1 MTQDILIP
9 SLWNPANAPTDEV
22 DKMVYASN
30 LLGSDPR
37 ITNFGGGNTSVKV
50 RQVDPLSGEEVE
62 VLWVK
67 GSGGD
72 LGTAKRSGFASLYLD
87 KVLSVESRYEHARD
101 GHGNLGRDAQA
112 TLSEDEIVALYRHC
126 IFNDNPA
133 APSIDTP
140 LHAFVPAR
148 SVSHMHSDAVISIA
162 ASQDA
167 EQLMNEI
174 YKGEMGYLPWKRP
187 GLELGL
193 MLRDLIEANPGINS
207 ALMGQH
213 GFICWADTW
222 EECYELTLRLI
233 NQAAEYIAKNTSTHP
248 FGEVVREKQV
258 PASIEKLTE
267 LLPLLRGKV
276 AFNGQR
282 LIAKIDQSDAV
293 LEYLSRSKA
302 HDLAKLGTSCPD
314 HFLRT
319 KIRPLILEDLSE
331 AAIDQALADF
341 RAHYAAYYDR
351 CKHPDS
357 PAMRNPNP
365 SVVLL
370 PGIGMVSFGK
380 NPTEARVTG
389 EFYRNAI
396 EVMRGAEAVS
406 KYIALPEQEAF
417 NIEYWLLEEAKL
429 KRQPPEKEMSR
440 RIVLLVGSGPGIG
453 QEIAK
458 RLLDQGACVV
468 LADIKQDLV
477 DEAVS
482 TMRASYGKEVVEGV
496 VIDITNRESVRQAV
510 EKAILSFGGLDILI
524 NIAAVFIPPSPEGK
538 NTDEQWA
545 KTFEINVVG
554 SHIVAEEAQR
564 VMARQKTP
572 ASIVLCSSANAV
584 VAKKGSVAYDTS
596 KTALNHLVRELAVE
610 YAPTTRVNAV
620 APATVVA
627 GSQMF
632 PRDRVIASLTKYSIP
647 FTEADE
653 TETLV
658 QKLSDFYAQ
667 RTLLKQAVTPGKVAE
682 AAYLLAS
689 DRLSQTTGQVVA
701 VDGGLVEAFL
711 R

>member
-1 MTQDILIP
+1 MIQDPSILIP
-9 SLWNPANAPTDEV
+9 SLWNPALTPSDLV

-30 LLGSDPR
+30 FLGSDPR

-50 RQVDPLSGEEVE
+50 RQVDPLSGEEVD

-72 LGTAKRSGFASLYLD
+72 LGTAKRSGFASLYQE
-87 KVLSVESRYEHARD
+87 KVLGTEGRYA
-101 GHGNLGRDAQA
+101 NGRKSKGK
-112 TLSEDEIVALYRHC
+112 LPEDDIVALYRHC
-126 IFNDNPA
+126 NFNDNPA

-148 SVSHMHSDAVISIA
+148 AVSHMHSDAVISIA
-162 ASQDA
+162 ACQEA
-167 EQLMNEI
+167 EKVMHEI
-174 YKGEMGYLPWKRP
+174 YKGEMGYLPWMRP

-193 MLRDLIEANPGINS
+193 MLRDLIEANSGINS

-222 EECYELTLRLI
+222 EECYDLTLRLI
-233 NQAAEYIAKNTSTHP
+233 NQAAEYIERNTTGHP
-248 FGEVVREKQV
+248 FGDAIRTKQSDN
-258 PASIEKLTE
+258 PTEKLLD

-276 AFNGQR
+276 AFQGQR
-282 LIAKIDQSDAV
+282 LIAKTDQSDAV
-293 LEYLSRSKA
+293 LEYLSRAKA
-302 HDLAKLGTSCPD
+302 KDLAQLGTSCPD

-341 RAHYAAYYDR
+341 RAHYAAYYER
-351 CKHPDS
+351 CKHSDS

-370 PGIGMVSFGK
+370 PGIGMISFGK

-440 RIVLLVGSGPGIG
+440 KIVLQIGAGPGIG
-453 QEIAK
+453 LDAAK
-458 RLLDQGACVV
+458 RLLDQGASLVI
-468 LADIKQDLV
+468 ADINQALV
-477 DEAVS
+477 DEAVAALQ
-482 TMRASYGKEVVEGV
+482 MAYGKESVVGT
-496 VIDITNRESVRQAV
+496 IINITDRGSVRAAI
-510 EKAILSFGGLDILI
+510 EKAILTYGGLDVLV

-538 NTDEQWA
+538 NSDDQWL
-545 KTFEINVVG
+545 KTYEINLIG
-554 SHIVAEEAQR
+554 ANIVAEEAQH
-564 VMARQKTP
+564 VMAKQSTP
-572 ASIVLCSSANAV
+572 ASIVLVSSANAV
-584 VAKKGSVAYDTS
+584 VAKKGSLAYDTS
-596 KTALNHLVRELAVE
+596 KAAVNHLVRELAIE
-610 YAPTTRVNAV
+610 FAPTTRVNAV

-632 PRDRVIASLTKYSIP
+632 PRDRVIASLSKYKIP
-647 FTEADE
+647 FEEAENTD
-653 TETLV
+653 TLV

-667 RTLLKQAVTPGKVAE
+667 RTLLKQAVTPAKVAD
-682 AAYLLAS
+682 AIYLLAS
-689 DRLSQTTGQVVA
+689 DRLSQTTGQVLA
-701 VDGGLVEAFL
+701 VDAGLVEAFL

>member
-1 MTQDILIP
+1 MIKNPTTSIP
-9 SLWNPANAPTDEV
+9 SLWNSSNAPTDEV
-22 DKMVYASN
+22 DKLVYASN

-37 ITNFGGGNTSVKV
+37 ITNFGGGNSSVKV
-50 RQVDPLSGEEVE
+50 RQIDPLSGNEVE

-72 LGTAKRSGFASLYLD
+72 LGTAKRSGFASLYLE
-87 KVLSVESRYEHARD
+87 KVLSTEGRYIAGRKAKGD
-101 GHGNLGRDAQA
+101 LG
-112 TLSEDEIVALYRHC
+112 EDDIVALYRHC
-126 IFNDNPA
+126 NFNDNPA

-148 SVSHMHSDAVISIA
+148 AVSHMHSDAVISIA
-162 ASQDA
+162 ASNNA
-167 EQLMNEI
+167 EELMHAV
-174 YKGEMGYLPWKRP
+174 YKGEMGFLPWKRP

-222 EECYELTLRLI
+222 EQCYELTLRLI
-233 NQAAEYIAKNTSTHP
+233 NQAAEYIEQNTKAHP
-248 FGEVVREKQV
+248 FGESIRPKQ
-258 PASIEKLTE
+258 AEGSLGKLTE
-267 LLPLLRGKV
+267 LLPSLRGKV

-331 AAIDQALADF
+331 SGVDSALAEF
-341 RAHYAAYYDR
+341 RQGYAEYYSR
-351 CKHPDS
+351 CKRPDS

-365 SVVLL
+365 SVVLI
-370 PGIGMVSFGK
+370 PGMGMISFGK

-417 NIEYWLLEEAKL
+417 DIEYWLLEEAKL

-440 RIVLLVGSGPGIG
+440 KIALLIGAGPGIG
-453 QEIAK
+453 QEIAR

-468 LADIKQDLV
+468 VADVNEVLIDHAV
-477 DEAVS
+477 EALGG
-482 TMRASYGKEVVEGV
+482 SYGKEMVAGA
-496 VIDITNRESVRQAV
+496 IANITDRETVRRAV
-510 EKAILSFGGLDILI
+510 ETCVKTYGGLDVLI

-538 NTDEQWA
+538 NTDDQWR
-545 KTFEINVVG
+545 KSLEINVLG
-554 SHIVAEEAQR
+554 SNIVAEEAQR
-564 VMARQKTP
+564 VMAKQRTP
-572 ASIVLCSSANAV
+572 AAIVLCGSANAV
-584 VAKKGSVAYDTS
+584 VAKKGSLAYDTS
-596 KTALNHLVRELAVE
+596 KAALNHLVRELAVE
-610 YAPTTRVNAV
+610 FAPTTRVNAV

-632 PRDRVIASLTKYSIP
+632 PRDRVVASLTKYNIP
-647 FTEADE
+647 FTESDSVDQ
-653 TETLV
+653 LV

-667 RTLLKQAVTPGKVAE
+667 RTLLKQAVTPGKVAD

-689 DRLSQTTGQVVA
+689 DRLSQTTGQIVP
-701 VDGGLVEAFL
+701 VDAGLVEAFL

>member
-1 MTQDILIP
+1 MNQDIRIP
-9 SLWNPANAPTDEV
+9 SLWNAANAPVDEV

-50 RQVDPLSGEEVE
+50 RQIDPLSGNEVE

-72 LGTAKRSGFASLYLD
+72 LGTAKRSGFASLYQD
-87 KVLSVESRYEHARD
+87 KVISTEGRYAD
-101 GHGNLGRDAQA
+101 GRKSKGDLP
-112 TLSEDEIVALYRHC
+112 EDDIVALYRHC

-140 LHAFVPAR
+140 LHSFVSAR
-148 SVSHMHSDAVISIA
+148 AVSHMHSDAVISIA

-167 EQLMNEI
+167 ERLMNDI

-233 NQAAEYIAKNTSTHP
+233 NQAAEYIANNTKTHP
-248 FGEVVREKQV
+248 FGDVVREKHV
-258 PASIEKLTE
+258 EGATDKLTE

-282 LIAKIDQSDAV
+282 LIAKLDQSDAV
-293 LEYLSRSKA
+293 LEYLSRAKA

-351 CKHPDS
+351 CKHSDS

-370 PGIGMVSFGK
+370 PGIGMISFGK

-440 RIVLLVGSGPGIG
+440 KIVLLIGSGPGIG

-458 RLLDQGACVV
+458 RLLDQGASII
-468 LADIKQDLV
+468 LADIKQELV

-482 TMRASYGKEVVEGV
+482 AMRSSYGKEAVDGV
-496 VIDITNRESVRQAV
+496 VIDITNRETVRLAV
-510 EKAILSFGGLDILI
+510 EKAVLTFGGVDALV
-524 NIAAVFIPPSPEGK
+524 NIAAVFIPPSPDGK
-538 NTDEQWA
+538 NTDEQWS

-554 SHIVAEEAQR
+554 SHIVAEEVQKI
-564 VMARQKTP
+564 MAKQKTP
-572 ASIVLCSSANAV
+572 SSIVLCSSANAV
-584 VAKKGSVAYDTS
+584 VAKKGSIAYDTS

-632 PRDRVIASLTKYSIP
+632 PRDRVIASLSKYSIP
-647 FTEADE
+647 FSDSDE
-653 TETLV
+653 TDVLV

-667 RTLLKQAVTPGKVAE
+667 RTLLKQAVTPGKVAD
-682 AAYLLAS
+682 AAYILAS
-689 DRLSQTTGQVVA
+689 DRLSQTTGQVIA
-701 VDGGLVEAFL
+701 VDAGLTEAFL

>member
-1 MTQDILIP
+1 MIKDPSIVIP
-9 SLWNPANAPTDEV
+9 SLWNAAQAPQDEA
-22 DKMVYASN
+22 DKLVYASN

-50 RQVDPLSGEEVE
+50 RQVDPLSGNEVE

-87 KVLSVESRYEHARD
+87 KVLSTEGRYVEGRKSRGD
-101 GHGNLGRDAQA
+101 LP
-112 TLSEDEIVALYRHC
+112 EDDIVGLYGHC
-126 IFNDNPA
+126 IYNGNPA

-148 SVSHMHSDAVISIA
+148 AVSHMHSDAVISIA
-162 ASQDA
+162 ACADA
-167 EQLMNEI
+167 EKLMHEI

-233 NQAAEYIAKNTSTHP
+233 NQAAEYIEQNTKTHP
-248 FGEVVREKQV
+248 FGEVVRERQV
-258 PASIEKLTE
+258 AGGSEKLKE

-276 AFNGQR
+276 TYSGQR
-282 LIAKIDQSDAV
+282 LIGKIDQSDAV
-293 LEYLSRSKA
+293 LEYLSRAKA
-302 HDLAKLGTSCPD
+302 TDLAKLGTSCPD

-331 AAIDQALADF
+331 AGIDQALADF
-341 RAHYAAYYDR
+341 RTHYAAYYER
-351 CKHPDS
+351 CKHSDS

-365 SVVLL
+365 SVVLI
-370 PGIGMVSFGK
+370 PGVGMISFGK
-380 NPTEARVTG
+380 NPIEARVTG

-406 KYIALPEQEAF
+406 RYIALPEQEAF

-440 RIVLLVGSGPGIG
+440 KIVLLIGAGPGIG

-458 RLLDQGACVV
+458 RLLDQGASLVV
-468 LADIKQDLV
+468 ADIRQDLV
-477 DEAVS
+477 DSAVATLRASHGREAVD
-482 TMRASYGKEVVEGV
+482 GV
-496 VIDITNRESVRQAV
+496 LIDITDRSAVRAAV
-510 EKAILSFGGLDILI
+510 EKAILTYGGLDVLV

-538 NTDEQWA
+538 NTDEQWL
-545 KTFEINVVG
+545 KTYEINLVG
-554 SHIVAEEAQR
+554 SNIVAEEAQR
-564 VMARQKTP
+564 VMKAQGTT
-572 ASIVLCSSANAV
+572 ASIVLVSSANAV
-584 VAKKGSVAYDTS
+584 VAKKGSLAYDTS
-596 KTALNHLVRELAVE
+596 KAAVNHLVRELAIE
-610 YAPTTRVNAV
+610 FAPTTRVNAV

-632 PRDRVIASLTKYSIP
+632 PRDRVIASLSKYKIAFEESDSDD
-647 FTEADE
+647 A
-653 TETLV
+653 LV
-658 QKLSDFYAQ
+658 EKLSDFYAQ

-689 DRLSQTTGQVVA
+689 DRLSQTTGQVLA
-701 VDGGLVEAFL
+701 VDAGLIEAFL

>member
-1 MTQDILIP
+1 MIQDPAINIP
-9 SLWNPANAPTDEV
+9 SIWNSANAPVDEA
-22 DKMVYASN
+22 DKLVYASN

-50 RQVDPLSGEEVE
+50 RQIDPLTGNEVD

-72 LGTAKRSGFASLYLD
+72 LGTAKRGGFASLYLD
-87 KVLSVESRYEHARD
+87 KVLSTEGRYQ
-101 GHGNLGRDAQA
+101 HGRKAKGDLG
-112 TLSEDEIVALYRHC
+112 EDEIVALYRHC

-140 LHAFVPAR
+140 LHAFVPSRA
-148 SVSHMHSDAVISIA
+148 VSHMHSDAVISIA
-162 ASQDA
+162 ASRDA
-167 EQLMNEI
+167 EALMNEI
-174 YKGEMGYLPWKRP
+174 YKGEMGYLPWRRP

-222 EECYELTLRLI
+222 EECYDLTLRLI
-233 NQAAEYIAKNTSTHP
+233 NQAAEYIARNTKKHP
-248 FGEVVREKQV
+248 FGEVARVKSE
-258 PASIEKLTE
+258 PDSIERLVD
-267 LLPLLRGKV
+267 LLPRLRGKV
-276 AFNGQR
+276 AFHGQR
-282 LIAKIDQSDAV
+282 LIAKVDQSEAV
-293 LEYLSRSKA
+293 LEYLSREKA
-302 HDLAKLGTSCPD
+302 HELANLGTSCPD

-331 AAIDQALADF
+331 TAVDQALADF

-351 CKHPDS
+351 CRHGNS

-365 SVVLL
+365 SVVLI
-370 PGIGMVSFGK
+370 PGVGMVSFGK

-406 KYIALPEQEAF
+406 TYIALPEQEAF
-417 NIEYWLLEEAKL
+417 DIEYWLLEEAKL

-440 RIVLLVGSGPGIG
+440 KVALLIGSGPGIG
-453 QEIAK
+453 MEIAK

-468 LADIKQDLV
+468 LADMNEELV
-477 DEAVS
+477 SEAKEAL
-482 TMRASYGKEVVEGV
+482 RGAYGKEVVEGV
-496 VIDITNRESVRQAV
+496 VLDITDRASVRRAMESAV
-510 EKAILSFGGLDILI
+510 LAYGGIDVLV
-524 NIAAVFIPPSPEGK
+524 NIAAVFIPPSTEGK
-538 NTDEQWA
+538 NTDDQWR
-545 KTFEINVVG
+545 KSLEINVLG
-554 SHIVAEEAQR
+554 SNIVAEEAQR
-564 VMARQKTP
+564 IMAKQGTP
-572 ASIVLCSSANAV
+572 SSMVLCSSANAV
-584 VAKKGSVAYDTS
+584 VAKKGSLAYDTS
-596 KTALNHLVRELAVE
+596 KAALNHLVRELAVE
-610 YAPTTRVNAV
+610 FAPTTRVNAV

-632 PRDRVIASLTKYSIP
+632 PRDRVIASLVKYKIA
-647 FTEADE
+647 FDEGEAADA
-653 TETLV
+653 LV

-667 RTLLKQAVTPGKVAE
+667 RTLLKQAVTPGKVAD

-689 DRLSQTTGQVVA
+689 DRLSQTTGQVLP
-701 VDGGLVEAFL
+701 VDAGLVEAFL

>member
-1 MTQDILIP
+1 MIQENSLLIP
-9 SLWNPANAPTDEV
+9 SKWMASATGDEV
-22 DKMVYASN
+22 DKLVYASN

-50 RQVDPLSGEEVE
+50 RQVDPLTGSEVE

-72 LGTAKRSGFASLYLD
+72 LGTAKRGGFASLYLD
-87 KVLSVESRYEHARD
+87 KVLSTEDRYV
-101 GHGNLGRDAQA
+101 GGRKAKGD
-112 TLSEDEIVALYRHC
+112 LSEDDIVALYRHC

-140 LHAFVPAR
+140 LHAFVPSRA
-148 SVSHMHSDAVISIA
+148 VSHMHSDAVISIA
-162 ASQDA
+162 ASADA
-167 EQLMNEI
+167 EKLMHEI
-174 YKGEMGYLPWKRP
+174 YGGEMGYLPWMRP

-233 NQAAEYIAKNTSTHP
+233 NKAAEYIKRNTREHP
-248 FGEVVREKQV
+248 FGDAIRVKSEPDADQR
-258 PASIEKLTE
+258 LLD

-276 AFNGQR
+276 AHNGQR
-282 LIAKIDQSDAV
+282 LIANIDQSDAV

-302 HDLAKLGTSCPD
+302 RDLANLGTSCPD

-331 AAIDQALADF
+331 AGIDRALSDF

-351 CKHPDS
+351 CKHADS

-365 SVVLL
+365 SVVLI
-370 PGIGMVSFGK
+370 PGVGMVSFGK

-396 EVMRGAEAVS
+396 EVMRGAEVIS
-406 KYIALPEQEAF
+406 EYIALPEQEAF
-417 NIEYWLLEEAKL
+417 DIEYWLLEEAKL

-440 RIVLLVGSGPGIG
+440 KVVLLVGAGPGIG
-453 QEIAK
+453 LEIAT
-458 RLLDQGACVV
+458 RLIEQGACLVV
-468 LADIKQDLV
+468 ADVKASLVAEATAALAHRFGKDLI
-477 DEAVS
+477 
-482 TMRASYGKEVVEGV
+482 TGVE
-496 VIDITNRESVRQAV
+496 IDITNRSSVRMAMDTAV
-510 EKAILSFGGLDILI
+510 LAFGGIDVLI
-524 NIAAVFIPPSPEGK
+524 NIAAVFIPPSPDGK
-538 NTDEQWA
+538 NTDEQWQ
-545 KTFEINVVG
+545 KSFEINVLG
-554 SHIVAEEAQR
+554 SNIVAEEAQR
-564 VMARQKTP
+564 IMAMQKTP
-572 ASIVLCSSANAV
+572 ASIVLCGSANAV
-584 VAKKGSVAYDTS
+584 VAKKGSLAYDTS
-596 KTALNHLVRELAVE
+596 KAALNHLVRELAVE
-610 YAPTTRVNAV
+610 FAPTTRVNAV

-632 PRDRVIASLTKYSIP
+632 PRDRVIASLTKYKIA
-647 FTEADE
+647 FDE
-653 TETLV
+653 GESTDSLV
-658 QKLSDFYAQ
+658 AKLSDFYAQ
-667 RTLLKQAVTPGKVAE
+667 RTLLKQAVTPGKVAD

-689 DRLSQTTGQVVA
+689 DRLSQTTGQVLA

>member
-1 MTQDILIP
+1 MIQDPAINIP
-9 SLWNPANAPTDEV
+9 SIWNSANAPVDEA
-22 DKMVYASN
+22 DKLVYASN

-50 RQVDPLSGEEVE
+50 RQIDPLTGNEVD

-72 LGTAKRSGFASLYLD
+72 LGTAKRGGFASLYLD
-87 KVLSVESRYEHARD
+87 KVLSTEGRYR
-101 GHGNLGRDAQA
+101 HGRKSAGDLG
-112 TLSEDEIVALYRHC
+112 EDDIVALYRHC

-148 SVSHMHSDAVISIA
+148 AVSHMHSDAVISIA
-162 ASQDA
+162 ASRDA
-167 EQLMNEI
+167 EALMNEI

-222 EECYELTLRLI
+222 EECYDLTLRLI
-233 NQAAEYIAKNTSTHP
+233 NQAAEYIARNTKKHP
-248 FGEVVREKQV
+248 FGEVVRVQSE
-258 PASIEKLTE
+258 PDSMERLID
-267 LLPLLRGKV
+267 LLPRLRGKV

-282 LIAKIDQSDAV
+282 LIAKIDQSEAV
-293 LEYLSRSKA
+293 LEYLSREKA
-302 HDLAKLGTSCPD
+302 HELANLGTSCPD

-331 AAIDQALADF
+331 SAVDQALADF
-341 RAHYAAYYDR
+341 RVHYAAYYDR
-351 CKHPDS
+351 CRHANS

-365 SVVLL
+365 SVVLI
-370 PGIGMVSFGK
+370 PGVGLVSFGK

-406 KYIALPEQEAF
+406 TYIALPEQEAF
-417 NIEYWLLEEAKL
+417 DIEYWLLEEAKL

-440 RIVLLVGSGPGIG
+440 KVALLIGSGPGIG
-453 QEIAK
+453 MEIAK
-458 RLLDQGACVV
+458 RLLDQGACVL
-468 LADIKQDLV
+468 LADMNEELV
-477 DEAVS
+477 SEAKEAL
-482 TMRASYGKEVVEGV
+482 RGAYGKEVVEGV
-496 VIDITNRESVRQAV
+496 VLDITDRASVRRAMESAV
-510 EKAILSFGGLDILI
+510 LAYGGIDVLV
-524 NIAAVFIPPSPEGK
+524 NIAAVFIPPSTEGK
-538 NTDEQWA
+538 NTDDQWR
-545 KTFEINVVG
+545 KSLEINVLG
-554 SHIVAEEAQR
+554 SNIVAEEAQR
-564 VMARQKTP
+564 IMAKQGTP
-572 ASIVLCSSANAV
+572 SSIVLCSSANAV
-584 VAKKGSVAYDTS
+584 VAKKGSLAYDTS
-596 KTALNHLVRELAVE
+596 KAALNHLVRELAVE
-610 YAPTTRVNAV
+610 FAPTTRVNAV

-632 PRDRVIASLTKYSIP
+632 PRDRVIASLVKYKIA
-647 FTEADE
+647 FDEGEATDA
-653 TETLV
+653 LV

-667 RTLLKQAVTPGKVAE
+667 RTLLKQAVTPGKVAD

-689 DRLSQTTGQVVA
+689 DRLSQTTGQVLP
-701 VDGGLVEAFL
+701 VDAGLVEAFL

>member
-1 MTQDILIP
+1 MITNPETAIP
-9 SLWNPANAPTDEV
+9 SLWDAAKAPSDPV
-22 DKMVYASN
+22 DKLIYASN

-37 ITNFGGGNTSVKV
+37 ITNFGGGNTSYKV
-50 RQVDPLSGEEVE
+50 MQTDPLTREQVE

-72 LGTAKRSGFASLYLD
+72 LGTAKKQGFASLYQS
-87 KVLSVESRYEHARD
+87 KVIGLEERFKKESM
-101 GHGNLGRDAQA
+101 N
-112 TLSEDEIVALYRHC
+112 EDDIVPLYPHC
-126 IFNDNPA
+126 VYNNNPA

-140 LHAFVPAR
+140 LHSYVPFAA
-148 SVSHMHSDAVISIA
+148 VSHMHSDAVISIA
-162 ASQDA
+162 ACADA
-167 EQLMNEI
+167 EKLMNEI
-174 YKGEMGYLPWKRP
+174 YQGEMGYLPWKRP
-187 GLELGL
+187 GFELGL
-193 MLRDLIEANPGINS
+193 MLRDLIAANPGINS

-233 NQAAEYIAKNTSTHP
+233 NKAAEYIEKNTKTHP

-258 PASIEKLTE
+258 EGSTEKLIE
-267 LLPLLRGKV
+267 LLPMLRGKV
-276 AFNGQR
+276 TFNGQR
-282 LIAKIDQSDAV
+282 LIAKIDQSEPV
-293 LEYLSRSKA
+293 LEYLSRAKA

-331 AAIDQALADF
+331 AGVDAALAQF
-341 RAHYAAYYDR
+341 REDYAAYYER
-351 CKHPDS
+351 CKHADS

-365 SVVLL
+365 SVVLI
-370 PGIGMVSFGK
+370 PGVGMISFGK

-429 KRQPPEKEMSR
+429 KRMPPEKELSR
-440 RIVLLVGSGPGIG
+440 RIALLIGAGPGIG

-458 RLLDQGACVV
+458 RLLDQGASVV
-468 LADIKQDLV
+468 VADLNDSLV
-477 DEAVS
+477 SNATE
-482 TMRASYGKEVVEGV
+482 TLRAAYGKELVHGSPINI
-496 VIDITNRESVRQAV
+496 IDRQSVQKAV
-510 EKAILSFGGLDILI
+510 EEAVKTFGGLDILI

-538 NTDEQWA
+538 NTDEQWV
-545 KTFEINVVG
+545 KSLEINVLG
-554 SHIVAEEAQR
+554 SNIVAEEAQK
-564 VMARQKTP
+564 VMAKQKTLS
-572 ASIVLCSSANAV
+572 SIVLTSSANAV
-584 VAKKGSVAYDTS
+584 VAKKGSLAYDTS
-596 KTALNHLVRELAVE
+596 KAAVNHLVRELAIE
-610 YAPTTRVNAV
+610 CAPTTRVNAV

-632 PRDRVIASLTKYSIP
+632 PRDRVIASLTKYDIP
-647 FTEADE
+647 FAESDTDDE
-653 TETLV
+653 RRD
-658 QKLSDFYAQ
+658 KLSQFYAK
-667 RTLLKQAVTPGKVAE
+667 RTLLKQAVTPAKVAD

-689 DRLSQTTGQVVA
+689 DRLGQTTGQVIG
-701 VDGGLVEAFL
+701 VDAGLADAFL

>member
-9 SLWNPANAPTDEV
+9 SLWNPAHAPTDEV
-22 DKMVYASN
+22 DEMVYASN

-50 RQVDPLSGEEVE
+50 RQIDPLSGDEVE

-72 LGTAKRSGFASLYLD
+72 LGTAKRSGFASLYQD
-87 KVLSVESRYEHARD
+87 KVLSTEGRYIAGRKSRGD
-101 GHGNLGRDAQA
+101 LP
-112 TLSEDEIVALYRHC
+112 EDDIVALYRHC
-126 IFNDNPA
+126 IFSDNPA

-140 LHAFVPAR
+140 LHAFVPAKA
-148 SVSHMHSDAVISIA
+148 VSHMHSDAVISIA
-162 ASQDA
+162 ASRDA
-167 EQLMNEI
+167 EKLMNEI

-193 MLRDLIEANPGINS
+193 MLRDLIEANAGINS

-213 GFICWADTW
+213 GFICWANTW
-222 EECYELTLRLI
+222 QECYELTLRLV
-233 NQAAEYIAKNTSTHP
+233 NQAAEYIAKHTITHP
-248 FGEVVREKQV
+248 FGEVIREK
-258 PASIEKLTE
+258 SIEGASGTLAE

-282 LIAKIDQSDAV
+282 LIAKFDQSDAV
-293 LEYLSRSKA
+293 LEYLSREKA

-319 KIRPLILEDLSE
+319 KIRPLILEDLTE
-331 AAIDQALADF
+331 TGIDQALAEF

-351 CKHPDS
+351 CKHSDS

-370 PGIGMVSFGK
+370 PGIGMISFGK

-429 KRQPPEKEMSR
+429 KRQPQEKEMSR
-440 RIVLLVGSGPGIG
+440 KIVLVVGAGPGIG
-453 QEIAK
+453 HEIAK
-458 RLLDQGACVV
+458 RFLDQGASVI
-468 LADIKQDLV
+468 LADIKQELV
-477 DEAVS
+477 DDAVS
-482 TMRASYGKEVVEGV
+482 TMRSAYGKEVVDGV
-496 VIDITNRESVRQAV
+496 VIDITNRESVRLAV
-510 EKAILSFGGLDILI
+510 EMAVLTFGGVDALV
-524 NIAAVFIPPSPEGK
+524 NIAAVFIPPTPDGK
-538 NTDEQWA
+538 NTDEEWV

-554 SHIVAEEAQR
+554 SHIVAEEAQK
-564 VMARQKTP
+564 VMAKQGTP
-572 ASIVLCSSANAV
+572 SSIVLCSSANAV
-584 VAKKGSVAYDTS
+584 VAKKGSLAYDTS
-596 KTALNHLVRELAVE
+596 KTAVNHLVRELAVE

-632 PRDRVIASLTKYSIP
+632 PRDRVIASLSKYTIP
-647 FTEADE
+647 FDESDSTES
-653 TETLV
+653 LV
-658 QKLSDFYAQ
+658 HKLSDFYAQ
-667 RTLLKQAVTPGKVAE
+667 RTLLKQAVTPGRVAD
-682 AAYLLAS
+682 ATYLLAS
-689 DRLSQTTGQVVA
+689 DRLSQTTGQVIA

>member
-1 MTQDILIP
+1 MIQDPSILIP
-9 SLWNPANAPTDEV
+9 SLWNPDYAPTDEV

-50 RQVDPLSGEEVE
+50 RQVDPLSGQEVE

-72 LGTAKRSGFASLYLD
+72 LGTAKRSGFASLYQD
-87 KVLSVESRYEHARD
+87 KVLSTEGRYIE
-101 GHGNLGRDAQA
+101 GRKAKGS
-112 TLSEDEIVALYRHC
+112 LPEDDIVALYRHC

-148 SVSHMHSDAVISIA
+148 AVSHMHSDAVISVA
-162 ASQDA
+162 ASHDA
-167 EQLMNEI
+167 EKLMHEI
-174 YKGEMGYLPWKRP
+174 YKGEMGYLPWMRP

-193 MLRDLIEANPGINS
+193 MLRDLLEANPGINS

-213 GFICWADTW
+213 GFICWAETW

-233 NQAAEYIAKNTSTHP
+233 NQAAEYIARNTKSHP
-248 FGEVVREKQV
+248 FGEVVRARQIDGGTER
-258 PASIEKLTE
+258 LTE
-267 LLPLLRGKV
+267 LLPLLRGRV

-282 LIAKIDQSDAV
+282 LIGKIDQSDAV
-293 LEYLSRSKA
+293 LEYLSRAKA
-302 HDLAKLGTSCPD
+302 HDLATLGTSCPD

-331 AAIDQALADF
+331 ASIDQALADF
-341 RAHYAAYYDR
+341 RAHYAAYYER

-370 PGIGMVSFGK
+370 PGIGMISFGK

-396 EVMRGAEAVS
+396 EVMRGAEVVS

-440 RIVLLVGSGPGIG
+440 KIALLIGAGPGIG

-458 RLLDQGACVV
+458 RLLNEGSCVV
-468 LADIKQDLV
+468 LADIRQELV
-477 DEAVS
+477 DEAVA
-482 TMRASYGKEVVEGV
+482 TMRASHGKEVVEGV
-496 VIDITNRESVRQAV
+496 VIDITNRKSVRQAM
-510 EKAILSFGGLDILI
+510 EKAVLSFGGVDVLV

-538 NTDEQWA
+538 NTDEQWL
-545 KTFEINVVG
+545 KSFEINVLG
-554 SHIVAEEAQR
+554 SNIVAEEAQKI
-564 VMARQKTP
+564 MAKQKTP
-572 ASIVLCSSANAV
+572 SSIVL
-584 VAKKGSVAYDTS
+584 
-596 KTALNHLVRELAVE
+596 
-610 YAPTTRVNAV
+610 
-620 APATVVA
+620 
-627 GSQMF
+627 
-632 PRDRVIASLTKYSIP
+632 
-647 FTEADE
+647 
-653 TETLV
+653 
-658 QKLSDFYAQ
+658 
-667 RTLLKQAVTPGKVAE
+667 
-682 AAYLLAS
+682 
-689 DRLSQTTGQVVA
+689 
-701 VDGGLVEAFL
+701 
-711 R
+711 